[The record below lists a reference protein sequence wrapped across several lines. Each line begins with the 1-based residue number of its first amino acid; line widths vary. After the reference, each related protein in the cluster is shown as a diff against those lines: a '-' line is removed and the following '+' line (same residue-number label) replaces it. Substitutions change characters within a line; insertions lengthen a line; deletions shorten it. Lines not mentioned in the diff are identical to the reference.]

1 MISRTHEAAGRLC
14 LRAANAADL
23 MTPEPVT
30 IPVDATLTEAIR
42 LLVDRRISAAPVV
55 DGSGRAIGVVS
66 RSDIVEH
73 DREAV
78 TYARPKPEYY
88 SHADLDRAAG
98 EALPSGFQVEQVDRT
113 RVRDVMTPAVFAVSP
128 EADAETVVRQMESL
142 DVHRLFVVDGD
153 GILVGVITTM
163 DIVRHLLP

>member
-1 MISRTHEAAGRLC
+1 MTTRTHQAAGPLF
-14 LRAANAADL
+14 LKAATAAEL

-30 IPVDATLTEAIR
+30 IPVDTSLTEAVR
-42 LLVDRRISAAPVV
+42 LLVDRHISAAPVV
-55 DGSGRAIGVVS
+55 DSGGRAIGVVS

-78 TYARPKPEYY
+78 TYARRVPEYY
-88 SHADLDRAAG
+88 SHGDLARAAG
-98 EALPSGFQVEQVDRT
+98 EPFPTGFQVEQVDRT
-113 RVRDVMTPAVFAVSP
+113 RVRDVMTPAVFSVRP

-142 DVHRLFVVDGD
+142 DVHRLFVVDSE

-163 DIVRHLLP
+163 DIVRNLIP